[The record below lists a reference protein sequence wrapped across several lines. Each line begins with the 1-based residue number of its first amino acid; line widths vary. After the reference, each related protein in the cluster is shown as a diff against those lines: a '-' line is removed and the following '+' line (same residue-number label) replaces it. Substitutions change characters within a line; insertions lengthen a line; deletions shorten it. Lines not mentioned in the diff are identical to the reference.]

1 MVLTVL
7 FGELLA
13 ILIIVALIQIIK
25 IRWVHY
31 AMYILILAS
40 LAPVIFYAINPVQFQ
55 FTGSFPFVEKVDTVK
70 ADLDDRKPQV
80 SVEDFKQNQSDYDY
94 VTYTELSQNNSLYRG
109 HLIDQW
115 GKVKK
120 VIANDKVGRQIIM
133 DLNESNQSDL
143 VVVDYHLSDLAKG
156 ITNIKENDRIK
167 VYGEGHSL
175 DKTGHYPVIDA
186 HFIEYE

>member
-80 SVEDFKQNQSDYDY
+80 SVED
-94 VTYTELSQNNSLYRG
+94 
-109 HLIDQW
+109 H
-115 GKVKK
+115 
-120 VIANDKVGRQIIM
+120 A
-133 DLNESNQSDL
+133 
-143 VVVDYHLSDLAKG
+143 
-156 ITNIKENDRIK
+156 
-167 VYGEGHSL
+167 
-175 DKTGHYPVIDA
+175 
-186 HFIEYE
+186 